1 MRAALPAPPRPHPA
15 RTLLILSGAAIS
27 FALAQTSLVP
37 AIEELIHVFHTDAAG
52 VAWTLTGYLAS
63 AAVFTPV
70 FGRLGDMLG
79 KKRMLVVALGL
90 FAAGNLVAALG
101 HSLGMVV
108 AGRVLQGTGGGV
120 FPLCF
125 AIIRDEFPRERVR
138 ASIGLIS
145 AIAGIGGGLGLV
157 MGGLLVDHAS
167 YHWIFWV
174 GAAGAALAG
183 VAAQLLIP
191 ESPNRSPGKVDV
203 RGAAVL
209 AVGLIMPLLAISR
222 ANAWGWTD
230 PRTLALTAAGLLV
243 LAFWV
248 RLERRTAEPLA
259 NIATLTRRPVLMTNI
274 ATLLTGFGMFGSFIL
289 VPQLAEAPASTGYG
303 FGASATQAG
312 LLMVPGALVML
323 VAGPVSGMIG
333 ERFGSK
339 IPLGLGGLIAAAGL
353 ALLALVHGAQLEV
366 AAFSAVMFAGIGLAF
381 SAMPNLIVDAVSPA
395 ETGEATGFN
404 ALVRSVGS
412 SLGSQVSGAILA
424 GSIIAGSPSES
435 GFRTA
440 FLVSA
445 GIAIVAGATSMFI
458 PAVSGEHAA
467 HLGAAE
473 ELAAAAPLGEPAY
486 AGER

>member
-1 MRAALPAPPRPHPA
+1 
-15 RTLLILSGAAIS
+15 
-27 FALAQTSLVP
+27 
-37 AIEELIHVFHTDAAG
+37 
-52 VAWTLTGYLAS
+52 
-63 AAVFTPV
+63 
-70 FGRLGDMLG
+70 
-79 KKRMLVVALGL
+79 
-90 FAAGNLVAALG
+90 
-101 HSLGMVV
+101 
-108 AGRVLQGTGGGV
+108 
-120 FPLCF
+120 
-125 AIIRDEFPRERVR
+125 
-138 ASIGLIS
+138 
-145 AIAGIGGGLGLV
+145 
-157 MGGLLVDHAS
+157 
-167 YHWIFWV
+167 
-174 GAAGAALAG
+174 
-183 VAAQLLIP
+183 
-191 ESPNRSPGKVDV
+191 
-203 RGAAVL
+203 
-209 AVGLIMPLLAISR
+209 
-222 ANAWGWTD
+222 
-230 PRTLALTAAGLLV
+230 
-243 LAFWV
+243 
-248 RLERRTAEPLA
+248 
-259 NIATLTRRPVLMTNI
+259 
-274 ATLLTGFGMFGSFIL
+274 MFGSFIL